1 MTDNSIRKMITHT
14 IDTLPVPWEQLWVI
28 FRRVIQLMRDPQ
40 KAIEEKTE
48 NQNESKKVIEEG
60 AMFCPNCGQGLQMG
74 AQVVSPVFA
83 SKNNIKTGSKSLSK
97 KKIAALAVAGVVV
110 IVAVSAFSNRRT
122 VIDMN
127 DVYEIIIGGH
137 DGTGIVTA
145 IFNPDEFME
154 KYEGKITLDKES
166 AKKWCK
172 KEYDSIDDAKEAY
185 EELCS
190 YDDVTSHFCDILDY
204 CGSMGPAENNGRLKN
219 GDIVEFV
226 NDYEDTFDTLEEVY
240 HCKFKKL
247 KNYKVDLDD

>member
-1 MTDNSIRKMITHT
+1 MFCSKCGS
-14 IDTLPVPWEQLWVI
+14 
-28 FRRVIQLMRDPQ
+28 
-40 KAIEEKTE
+40 
-48 NQNESKKVIEEG
+48 ESKEEG